1 MPSAVEVTRGLA
13 DWLNGRKPRSWRWGG
28 RENESDAMIKRLEGL
43 PREVFGFEAAGRL
56 TSAELDEVMNAF
68 DATIRDGYD
77 ITLLIEYHS
86 GLSEG
91 PGVDKSRFN
100 YLLSTRGRTQRF
112 AFVGDH
118 KWQAAFDDFVEFVG
132 CDARMFSPGKRDAAI
147 AWLLEAPFLKVENDA
162 S

>member
-1 MPSAVEVTRGLA
+1 
-13 DWLNGRKPRSWRWGG
+13 
-28 RENESDAMIKRLEGL
+28 MIRRLEGL
-43 PREVFGFEAAGRL
+43 PRKVFGFEAADRL

-68 DATIRDGYD
+68 DTTITDGYN

-100 YLLSTRGRTQRF
+100 YLLSVRGRTQRF
-112 AFVGDH
+112 AFVGDR
-118 KWQAAFDDFVEFVG
+118 KWQAAFDDFAEFVG

-147 AWLLEAPFLKVENDA
+147 AWLLEAPFLKVEDDA
-162 S
+162 G